1 MERRYGGKPLEML
14 TVTETSSL
22 LVYQALECS
31 DSGDGTFH
39 LRPERS
45 LRIAIML
52 LRAATKLHN
61 CHQ

>member
-52 LRAATKLHN
+52 LRAAT
-61 CHQ
+61 